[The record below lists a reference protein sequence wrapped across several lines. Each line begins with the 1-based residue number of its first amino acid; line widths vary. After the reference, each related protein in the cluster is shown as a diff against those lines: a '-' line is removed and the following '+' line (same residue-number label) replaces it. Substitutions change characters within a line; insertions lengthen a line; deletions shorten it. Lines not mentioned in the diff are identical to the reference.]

1 MAAFIWRI
9 KDSTLRLLFF
19 FATRA
24 LSTLPLLT
32 RDIVLIT
39 ASNNTHE
46 KSLVN
51 LLESIKQHMPIARVV
66 VYDMGM
72 TLDGLK
78 RIEQIG
84 RDMKLETM
92 NLNFHALPPWMNV
105 MTKNRGAYAWK
116 PTIIFR
122 EVKRQIASNSMPR
135 IVIWLD
141 AGDVLVKR
149 PKALIHLTLIN
160 EFFTTASRGKIH
172 EWTVI
177 STRRQLDPENRFES
191 KRNLNA
197 AILAFKLTSRR
208 AQYLLSQWYL
218 SAQEQ
223 SIIAPHDSNLDN
235 HRFDQSLIS
244 LIAYKHNQV
253 PFWVSLG
260 IKPDSFGVL
269 CHQDVD
275 EN

>member
-1 MAAFIWRI
+1 LAAFIWRI